1 MTGAIKKKKQKPLCQ
16 TQLTCSVTTK
26 KKKKEK
32 RSRLFRYSIF
42 ILYINNRVFEEFS
55 KFVEFEHLS
64 SIFARFSSATSEAN
78 LSGG

>member
-1 MTGAIKKKKQKPLCQ
+1 MTGAIKKKKTEAIVSDAADMQRYY
-16 TQLTCSVTTK
+16 
-26 KKKKEK
+26 KKKE
-32 RSRLFRYSIF
+32 RSSLFRYSFF

-64 SIFARFSSATSEAN
+64 SIFAGFSSATSEAN

>member
-1 MTGAIKKKKQKPLCQ
+1 MTGAIKKRKQKPLCQ

-26 KKKKEK
+26 KKEE
-32 RSRLFRYSIF
+32 RSSLFRYSIF

-64 SIFARFSSATSEAN
+64 SIFAGFSSATSEAN